1 MRNLGT
7 FGEKK
12 MSLLAKGKSAR
23 RGRGGRGLRL
33 LLLIAALL
41 SLLLYIDARGWPVA
55 AAMAQHQLHATAQ
68 NQLQQ
73 AAAEVIAAHAEYRDY
88 RDLVYIE
95 QGEDGQVLLLMPDTL
110 TLNLLMADVVSAA
123 QTRLDALHRQTVRI
137 PFGAFGGLRLLQGM
151 GPQVPVALIGGGVV
165 EAEVADALTSVGIN
179 QSRHSIQLH
188 LTAHLQL
195 LSPLTDEAVEV
206 KSTLLLA
213 ESVIVGPVPQV
224 YLGTGGGLLGAGGG
238 L

>member
-1 MRNLGT
+1 
-7 FGEKK
+7 
-12 MSLLAKGKSAR
+12 
-23 RGRGGRGLRL
+23 
-33 LLLIAALL
+33 
-41 SLLLYIDARGWPVA
+41 
-55 AAMAQHQLHATAQ
+55 
-68 NQLQQ
+68 
-73 AAAEVIAAHAEYRDY
+73 
-88 RDLVYIE
+88 
-95 QGEDGQVLLLMPDTL
+95 
-110 TLNLLMADVVSAA
+110 
-123 QTRLDALHRQTVRI
+123 
-137 PFGAFGGLRLLQGM
+137 

-238 L
+238 P